1 MSGEK
6 LYIHCK
12 SCGKTFLKKYSNCS
26 HCGSRLS
33 KFTWGKIGLFLL
45 GVILISSILNPSEN
59 SIDSAHTKTSE
70 QISNRPHFNK
80 TIQKK
85 PKTHLTPS
93 DQKRFVTVV
102 DEFIN
107 KFKSAKNEIQQS
119 TLRDRRKESISNILQ
134 NRTIHNWEGAVSN
147 LRTNSDGD
155 AVLEVSLS
163 KNITIKTW
171 NNSLSDIGSNT
182 MIKKGSN
189 LYSKLW
195 DLSEGDWVVVTGN
208 FMPSSADYIHET
220 SLTIDGSMKDPEFL
234 FHFSNIVKN

>member
-1 MSGEK
+1 MFFRFSYSRISFSKSFIWDFRDSIIALWMTLLGNVPSLHTFK
-6 LYIHCK
+6 DRSKSLSFDLVILYCF
-12 SCGKTFLKKYSNCS
+12 SF
-26 HCGSRLS
+26 CGSRLS
-33 KFTWGKIGLFLL
+33 KFTWGKTGLFLL

-93 DQKRFVTVV
+93 DQKIFVTVV
-102 DEFIN
+102 GEFIN

-155 AVLEVSLS
+155 AVLRVSLS

-195 DLSEGDWVVVTGN
+195 DLSEGYGLV
-208 FMPSSADYIHET
+208 EQ
-220 SLTIDGSMKDPEFL
+220 
-234 FHFSNIVKN
+234 